1 MASES
6 TNPSLWDL
14 DQAKLVRKLEIKKK
28 SSFQA
33 FAYKKKVVSQGFFY
47 KKKKNFMLTHDLG
60 QVDPR
65 LSFLTMGHCC
75 PYLIIK
81 KQNIN
86 PTGFS
91 LWSKTPCIMDC

>member
-33 FAYKKKVVSQGFFY
+33 FAYKKKLFHRGFSI
-47 KKKKNFMLTHDLG
+47 KKKKKLYA
-60 QVDPR
+60 DP
-65 LSFLTMGHCC
+65 
-75 PYLIIK
+75 
-81 KQNIN
+81 
-86 PTGFS
+86 
-91 LWSKTPCIMDC
+91 

>member
-33 FAYKKKVVSQGFFY
+33 FAYKKTVVSQGFFY
-47 KKKKNFMLTHDLG
+47 KKKKKLYA
-60 QVDPR
+60 DP
-65 LSFLTMGHCC
+65 
-75 PYLIIK
+75 
-81 KQNIN
+81 
-86 PTGFS
+86 
-91 LWSKTPCIMDC
+91 